1 MPLPNDTAVIDQ
13 EETQYENVDGMSPQY
28 GQSQE
33 WINPDDSGSFGSGVD
48 NLDDVQQPDVPTA
61 SRSEFL
67 TIAKRA
73 YEQSESFMEISQ
85 TKRWRKNFALAQS
98 EHPDGSRYL
107 TEQYANRARH
117 FRGKTEAAL
126 RKNEA
131 ALAVAMFSNKDV
143 VSITPSTD
151 AIKGADEMVKSLHKV
166 VNYHLEES
174 IAWFLTS
181 LGGYHESMIAGDV
194 VSKQYWDYS
203 RDEQGNVE
211 TDIPAIDLVALE
223 NLKISPSANWRDP
236 IHSSP
241 FVILEVPMYIGDIK
255 SRMLVDWIPYNDS
268 EIQTAAAVNNFKLNS
283 LKQARQGRQQ
293 ATSTETDRSKITDFD
308 LVYVNENYI
317 RHEDED
323 WFFYTLGKELILSDP
338 VPVTSAYP
346 HLRKRKRPFVW
357 GTVTIEP
364 HKLYRR
370 SMVDRV
376 ASAQNLANEIGNLR
390 VDNVRQ
396 VLNKRKY
403 VQRYMGVDYNA
414 LKASVPGGMVLMD
427 DIKAVQSEETH
438 DVTSS
443 SYQEQ
448 SVINNDF
455 DELSGTFSS
464 ASVSDNKQ
472 LNETVGGMNLLS
484 GNANSL
490 TEYQLRVFVTTW
502 VEPVIKHIVDMV
514 QFYEDDASIQE
525 ITGDAKLT
533 NGHLQVPVKVR
544 ADVGFGSTDPNAKIQ
559 KLILGIKTVI
569 QLPGIV
575 QQMDVVQVAREIF
588 SVLGFN
594 DGRKFLPEK
603 GDGEDPR
610 LTQLQQQVEQLTQLI
625 KGKQLDAKLKAEADI
640 QIEQV
645 RGKNRLNEVSIQ
657 ADNTRQIALSTLA
670 VNQGLKLKELESK
683 FGLDSGKMNLEYLK
697 QVNERMQ
704 VMNNEKELNF
714 KIQTGQQGI

>member
-1 MPLPNDTAVIDQ
+1 M
-13 EETQYENVDGMSPQY
+13 
-28 GQSQE
+28 
-33 WINPDDSGSFGSGVD
+33 
-48 NLDDVQQPDVPTA
+48 
-61 SRSEFL
+61 
-67 TIAKRA
+67 
-73 YEQSESFMEISQ
+73 
-85 TKRWRKNFALAQS
+85 
-98 EHPDGSRYL
+98 
-107 TEQYANRARH
+107 
-117 FRGKTEAAL
+117 
-126 RKNEA
+126 
-131 ALAVAMFSNKDV
+131 
-143 VSITPSTD
+143 
-151 AIKGADEMVKSLHKV
+151 
-166 VNYHLEES
+166 
-174 IAWFLTS
+174 
-181 LGGYHESMIAGDV
+181 
-194 VSKQYWDYS
+194 
-203 RDEQGNVE
+203 
-211 TDIPAIDLVALE
+211 
-223 NLKISPSANWRDP
+223 
-236 IHSSP
+236 
-241 FVILEVPMYIGDIK
+241 
-255 SRMLVDWIPYNDS
+255 
-268 EIQTAAAVNNFKLNS
+268 
-283 LKQARQGRQQ
+283 
-293 ATSTETDRSKITDFD
+293 
-308 LVYVNENYI
+308 
-317 RHEDED
+317 
-323 WFFYTLGKELILSDP
+323 
-338 VPVTSAYP
+338 
-346 HLRKRKRPFVW
+346 W